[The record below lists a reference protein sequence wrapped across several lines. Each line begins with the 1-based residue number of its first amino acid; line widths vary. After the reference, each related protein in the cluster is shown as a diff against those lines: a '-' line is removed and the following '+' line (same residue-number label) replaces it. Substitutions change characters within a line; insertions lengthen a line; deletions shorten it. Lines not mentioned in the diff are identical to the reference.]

1 MLGKE
6 NSGALSMGMHTVEA
20 TVEKSLEYLQKTKF
34 ELNKT
39 KKTKEKLNKN

>member
-6 NSGALSMGMHTVEA
+6 NPGALSMGMHTVEA
-20 TVEKSLEYLQKTKF
+20 TVEKRLEYPQKTKF

-39 KKTKEKLNKN
+39 KKKLKKN